1 MNDPVSTPQQVNRE
15 AWWTREHA
23 LIVVLVAATA
33 LLLFL
38 CWKLVQPFLDPIA
51 WAIAL
56 AVISFPL
63 HRWIARRVKKP
74 GLAAV
79 LAVFVIALLIVGPM
93 IFVGHNVAKEVNSGM
108 QMLQGQDGQL
118 KLPDAQGSWI
128 GAKVSEWE
136 QQFHLSQH
144 LQGMAAEIGKR
155 GVQVVTGS
163 AWAVVHLLLTLFVLF
178 YLFRDRQKAMGV
190 ARSLVPLS
198 ERESD
203 EVFHRVSD
211 TIHATVFGTL
221 VVAAV
226 QGTLGGLMFWWLGLP
241 APILWGA
248 VMALLAI
255 VPVLGAFVV
264 WVPAAIYLASTG
276 QWGKAAILAA
286 WGGIVIALVD
296 NLLYPVLVGKRLRLH
311 TVPVFFSIVGGLSV
325 FGAAGIILGP
335 VILALTDAI
344 LEVWRRRTAHNR
356 PAESAVRGSAAGA

>member
-1 MNDPVSTPQQVNRE
+1 MNDTASKPQPVNRE

-56 AVISFPL
+56 AVIAYPL
-63 HRWIARRVKKP
+63 HRWIAKRVSKP
-74 GLAAV
+74 GLAAA
-79 LAVFVIALLIVGPM
+79 LAVFVIALLIVAPI
-93 IFVGHNVAKEVNSGM
+93 IFVGHNVTKEVNSGM
-108 QMLQGQDGQL
+108 QMLQGEDG
-118 KLPDAQGSWI
+118 KIRLPDAQGSWI
-128 GAKVSEWE
+128 GSTVSNWE
-136 QQFHLSQH
+136 KQFHLSQH

-155 GVQVVTGS
+155 GMQVVTGS
-163 AWAVVHLLLTLFVLF
+163 AWAVVHLLLTLFILF
-178 YLFRDRQKAMGV
+178 FLFRDRQKAVGV

-211 TIHATVFGTL
+211 TIHATVFGTI

-226 QGTLGGLMFWWLGLP
+226 QGALGGLMFWWLGLP

-264 WVPAAIYLASTG
+264 WAPAAVFLASTG
-276 QWGKAAILAA
+276 QWGKAAILTA
-286 WGGIVIALVD
+286 WGGIVIALID
-296 NLLYPVLVGKRLRLH
+296 NLLYPILVGKRLRLH
-311 TVPVFFSIVGGLSV
+311 TVPVFFSIVGGLAV

-344 LEVWRRRTAHNR
+344 LEIWRRRTANQR
-356 PAESAVRGSAAGA
+356 PAEVAVADQSKNA